1 MVIYCCVCCQV
12 NVYSYST
19 NIVKKSISRFH
30 ESAYSGQFRRDGQLL
45 VAGEEQG
52 NVKVFLILLRK
63 SRAFKFTSRYLMLVV
78 VISYVSAKNIKSK
91 LDI

>member
-1 MVIYCCVCCQV
+1 MCSIYCQV
-12 NVYSYST
+12 NIYSHST

-52 NVKVFLILLRK
+52 NVKVCLINNFEEELGLQ
-63 SRAFKFTSRYLMLVV
+63 
-78 VISYVSAKNIKSK
+78 I
-91 LDI
+91 